1 MANNTNLSYP
11 SSFCQQFFDENGKP
25 LSSGKLYTYI
35 AGSST
40 PVVTYK
46 TISGGTESAN
56 MNTNPIILD
65 MAGMADLVISKDTA
79 YKFVLFDK
87 NNVKKYTW
95 DNVTAGGGEGGGS
108 SEEIVVDGT
117 TDEINVTSN
126 ITQGVKHY
134 VVSLSNTIK
143 SAILRLLGLYEN
155 VAISLESKADK
166 VQGAMTGNLAALD
179 AEGNL
184 TDSGSKVSD
193 FKTKQTA
200 VPDPSASGTGLE
212 FISSVSQNANGELT
226 ANKKSV
232 QDGTTAQKG
241 VVKLNNA
248 IDSSSTTEAATPKA
262 VKDAYDALNNK
273 IISRATF
280 LSQSEWAVQSQL
292 PGDPAKVYYVENGT
306 GEDAFT
312 VYVWNVATNTY
323 VEVDESSIDLDGYW
337 HDSPVTTGNGNVV
350 TNVTLGNDGV
360 PQIEKGITALTQH
373 QDISGKLDKT
383 GDASNTTST
392 FTIASSRT
400 NISSGEKLS
409 TLFGKIAKWFAD
421 LKAVAF
427 SGSYTDLSDKPT
439 IPAAA
444 NNGVLTIKQNGTSV
458 GTFSAN
464 QSSNS
469 EINVTDTTYESKPEA
484 SGGTAVSLVT
494 TGDKYTWNHKQNA
507 LPTTGT
513 PSSTFAI
520 NVSGTANNAN
530 SLNNVLVCSNF
541 EIGSSFGKV
550 GIVNFGSE
558 GKGRLFLEIHICRY
572 LNGDNSVIIAEFG
585 SDHENILGEARVLN
599 PSCPYN
605 VYYKSTGNTYEY
617 EVWVCDDS
625 MTGGGTRRGSVIAD
639 VSKVSAWTPVTNVS
653 PSTRPSGLTQFDTWH
668 VAMTQN
674 GAGSSRLPVYVNAD
688 GTFSPMNVDEYYCW
702 AQPTP
707 QWTDVMEMAVWY
719 VQNQCNN
726 EILGST
732 RNINLNAT
740 HPSLCYLHVKLP
752 ELQGAGRYRFTL
764 EFEITNSSGQN
775 ETAAYGVLILDP
787 PTGYSGESFLAECVY
802 DSNGKA
808 QSSVMN
814 QIHVPPQ
821 GSTYRHK
828 LYVDGHTYRVVKT
841 K

>member
-1 MANNTNLSYP
+1 MANNTNLSFP
-11 SSFCQQFFDENGKP
+11 SAFCQQFFKDGKP
-25 LSSGKLYTYI
+25 LASGKLYTYI

-40 PVVTYK
+40 SVVTYK

-65 MAGMADLVISKDTA
+65 MNGMADLVISKDTA
-79 YKFVLFDK
+79 YKFVLFDR
-87 NNVKKYTW
+87 NDVKVDEW
-95 DNVTAGGGEGGGS
+95 DNVTAGGSEGGGS

-117 TDEINVTSN
+117 TNEINVSSN

-155 VAISLESKADK
+155 VSISLESKADK
-166 VQGAMTGNLAALD
+166 VQGATTGNLAALD
-179 AEGNL
+179 ADGNL

-200 VPDPSASGTGLE
+200 VPDPSASGTGLD
-212 FISSVSQNANGELT
+212 FISSVSQNANGEMT
-226 ANKKSV
+226 ISKKSV

-273 IISRATF
+273 IIARATF
-280 LSQSEWAVQSQL
+280 LSQEEWAVQSQL
-292 PGDPAKVYYVENGT
+292 PGDPAKVYYVENET
-306 GEDAFT
+306 GEDAYT
-312 VYVWNVATNTY
+312 VYVWKASTSTY
-323 VEVDESSIDLDGYW
+323 EEVDESSISLDGYW
-337 HDSPVTTGNGNVV
+337 HDAPTTTGDGNVV
-350 TNVTLGNDGV
+350 TSVTLGNDGV
-360 PQIEKGITALTQH
+360 PQIVKGITALTQH
-373 QDISGKLDKT
+373 QDISGKLDT
-383 GDASNTTST
+383 NGDASNTTAT

-409 TLFGKIAKWFAD
+409 IIFGKIAKWFSD

-427 SGSYTDLSDKPT
+427 SGSYSDLSDKPT

-444 NNGVLTIKQNGTSV
+444 KDGVLTIKQNGTSV

-464 QSSNS
+464 QSSNT
-469 EINVTDTTYESKPEA
+469 EINVTDTTYESKSES
-484 SGGTAVSLVT
+484 SGGTAESLVT
-494 TGDKYTWNHKQNA
+494 TGEKYTWNHKQDA
-507 LPTTGT
+507 LPTSGT
-513 PSSTFAI
+513 PANTYAI

-558 GKGRLFLEIHICRY
+558 GKGRLFLEIHVCRY

-585 SDHENILGEARVLN
+585 SDHENKLAQARILN
-599 PSCPYN
+599 PSCQYN
-605 VYYKSTGNTYEY
+605 VYYKSTENTYEY
-617 EVWVCDDS
+617 EVWVYDDS
-625 MTGGGTRRGSVIAD
+625 MTGGGTRRASVIAD

-653 PSTRPSGLTQFDTWH
+653 PSTRPSGLTQFTTWH

-674 GAGSSRLPVYVNAD
+674 GAGSSRLPVYVAAD
-688 GTFSPMNVDEYYCW
+688 GTFNTMNIDEYYCW
-702 AQPTP
+702 AQPTL
-707 QWTDVMEMAVWY
+707 QWTDVMEMAAY
-719 VQNQCNN
+719 GIGNQCNN
-726 EILGST
+726 ECIGSVKS
-732 RNINLNAT
+732 INLNAT
-740 HPSLCYLHVKLP
+740 HPSLCYLRVKLP

-764 EFEITNSSGQN
+764 EFDITNSNGQN
-775 ETAAYGVLILDP
+775 GTSAYGVLILDP
-787 PTGYSGESFLAECVY
+787 PTGYSGEAFLAECAY
-802 DSNGKA
+802 DSSGIP
-808 QSSVMN
+808 QSSLMN

>member
-1 MANNTNLSYP
+1 MANNTNLSFP
-11 SSFCQQFFDENGKP
+11 SAFCQQFFDENGKP

-46 TISGGTESAN
+46 TIIGGTESAN

-95 DNVTAGGGEGGGS
+95 DNVTAGGSEGGGS

-117 TDEINVTSN
+117 TDEINVSSN

-166 VQGAMTGNLAALD
+166 VQVATTGNLAALD

-212 FISSVSQNANGELT
+212 FISSVSQNANGEIT
-226 ANKKSV
+226 ASKKSI

-241 VVKLNNA
+241 VLQLQDSVGTTESSTDKAVTPHAVRVA
-248 IDSSSTTEAATPKA
+248 IDAAVASAYHAAGTKTIAQLTSSLLVSANE
-262 VKDAYDALNNK
+262 
-273 IISRATF
+273 
-280 LSQSEWAVQSQL
+280 
-292 PGDPAKVYYVENGT
+292 
-306 GEDAFT
+306 
-312 VYVWNVATNTY
+312 
-323 VEVDESSIDLDGYW
+323 
-337 HDSPVTTGNGNVV
+337 GNVY
-350 TNVTLGNDGV
+350 NVTDSGTTTADFVEGAGHPINAGDNVGVCDVGGGVYKFDLLSGFVDLGDYL
-360 PQIEKGITALTQH
+360 I
-373 QDISGKLDKT
+373 KT
-383 GDASNTTST
+383 GDASNTTAT

-409 TLFGKIAKWFAD
+409 TIFGKIAKWFSD

-427 SGSYTDLSDKPT
+427 SGSYTDLSDKPS

-444 NNGVLTIKQNGTSV
+444 NNGVLTIKQNSTSV

-464 QSSNS
+464 QSGNT
-469 EINVTDTTYESKPEA
+469 EINLTDTTYESKSEA

-494 TGDKYTWNHKQNA
+494 TGEKYDWNHKQNA
-507 LPTTGT
+507 LPT
-513 PSSTFAI
+513 
-520 NVSGTANNAN
+520 SGTASSTYAINISGEADMANHLIRAYVNKSNQTTKSWKKIATSKTFTSWDAGSICFLYNHSGYQYEFGLDSIVSVTIHTSDAGSLSNARIDTY
-530 SLNNVLVCSNF
+530 SYRSASETQLVR
-541 EIGSSFGKV
+541 IGST
-550 GIVNFGSE
+550 NQ
-558 GKGRLFLEIHICRY
+558 
-572 LNGDNSVIIAEFG
+572 
-585 SDHENILGEARVLN
+585 
-599 PSCPYN
+599 
-605 VYYKSTGNTYEY
+605 Y
-617 EVWVCDDS
+617 EVWVKVPTQDTNMNATVLNSYGNWTINTDASQTGQLTDDEFTAYKS
-625 MTGGGTRRGSVIAD
+625 SNPSVGTSYNYNIAKA
-639 VSKVSAWTPVTNVS
+639 SKIGVG
-653 PSTRPSGLTQFDTWH
+653 STR
-668 VAMTQN
+668 
-674 GAGSSRLPVYVNAD
+674 LPIFANSD
-688 GTFSPMNVDEYYCW
+688 GTLSPMNIDEYYCW

-707 QWTDVMEMAVWY
+707 QWTDIMEMAVWY

-732 RNINLNAT
+732 RSINLNST
-740 HPSLCYLHVKLP
+740 HPSLCYLNVRLP

-764 EFEITNSSGQN
+764 EFEITNSNGQN
-775 ETAAYGVLILDP
+775 GTNAYGVLILVP
-787 PTGYSGESFLAECVY
+787 PTGYSGEAFLAECVY
-802 DSNGKA
+802 DSGGKA

-814 QIHVPPQ
+814 QIHIPPQ
-821 GSTYRHK
+821 GATYRHK

>member
-1 MANNTNLSYP
+1 MANNTNLSFP
-11 SSFCQQFFDENGKP
+11 SAFCQQFFKDGKP
-25 LSSGKLYTYI
+25 LASGKLYTYI

-40 PVVTYK
+40 SVVTYK

-65 MAGMADLVISKDTA
+65 MNGMADLVISKDTA
-79 YKFVLFDK
+79 YKFVLFDR
-87 NNVKKYTW
+87 NDVKVDEW
-95 DNVTAGGGEGGGS
+95 DNVTACGSEGGGS
-108 SEEIVVDGT
+108 SKEIVVDGT
-117 TDEINVTSN
+117 TNEINVSSN

-166 VQGAMTGNLAALD
+166 VQGATTGNLAALD
-179 AEGNL
+179 ADGNL

-200 VPDPSASGTGLE
+200 VPDPSASGTGLD
-212 FISSVSQNANGELT
+212 FISSVSQNANGEMT
-226 ANKKSV
+226 ISKKSV

-273 IISRATF
+273 IIARATF
-280 LSQSEWAVQSQL
+280 LSQAEWAVQSQL
-292 PGDPAKVYYVENGT
+292 QGDPAKVYYVENGT
-306 GEDAFT
+306 GEDAFI
-312 VYVWNVATNTY
+312 VYVWNTDTNTY
-323 VEVDESSIDLDGYW
+323 VEVDESSISLDGYW
-337 HDSPVTTGNGNVV
+337 HDAPTTTGDGNVV
-350 TNVTLGNDGV
+350 TSVTLGNDGV
-360 PQIEKGITALTQH
+360 PQIVKGITALTQH
-373 QDISGKLDKT
+373 QDISGKLDKN
-383 GDASNTTST
+383 GDASNTTAT

-409 TLFGKIAKWFAD
+409 IIFGKIAKWFSD

-427 SGSYTDLSDKPT
+427 SGSYSDLSDKPT

-464 QSSNS
+464 QSSNT
-469 EINVTDTTYESKPEA
+469 EINVTDTTYESKSEA

-494 TGDKYTWNHKQNA
+494 TGEKYTWNHKQDA
-507 LPTTGT
+507 LPTSGT
-513 PSSTFAI
+513 PANTYAI
-520 NVSGTANNAN
+520 NVSGTANNAD
-530 SLNNVLVCSNF
+530 SLNNVLVCSSF

-558 GKGRLFLEIHICRY
+558 GKGRIFLEIHVCRY

-585 SDHENILGEARVLN
+585 SDHENKLAQARILN
-599 PSCPYN
+599 PSCQYN
-605 VYYKSTGNTYEY
+605 VYYKSTENTYEY

-625 MTGGGTRRGSVIAD
+625 MTGGATRRASVIAD
-639 VSKVSAWTPVTNVS
+639 VSKVSSWTPVTNVS
-653 PSTRPSGLTQFDTWH
+653 PSTRPSGLTQFTTWH

-674 GAGSSRLPVYVNAD
+674 GAGSSRLPVYVAAD
-688 GTFSPMNVDEYYCW
+688 GTFNTMNIDEYYCW
-702 AQPTP
+702 ANPTP
-707 QWTDVMEMAVWY
+707 QWTDVMEMSVWY
-719 VQNQCNN
+719 VQNECNN
-726 EILGST
+726 EILGSV
-732 RNINLNAT
+732 RSINLNAT
-740 HPSLCYLHVKLP
+740 HPSLCYLRVKLP

-764 EFEITNSSGQN
+764 EFDIINSNGQN
-775 ETAAYGVLILDP
+775 GTSAYGVLILDP
-787 PTGYSGESFLAECVY
+787 PTGYSGEAFLAECAY
-802 DSNGKA
+802 DSSGRP
-808 QSSVMN
+808 QSSLMN

>member
-1 MANNTNLSYP
+1 MANNTNLSFP
-11 SSFCQQFFDENGKP
+11 SAFCQQFFKDGKP

-40 PVVTYK
+40 SVVTYK

-65 MAGMADLVISKDTA
+65 MSGKANLVISKDTA
-79 YKFVLFDK
+79 YKFVLFDR
-87 NNVKKYTW
+87 NDVKVDEW
-95 DNVTAGGGEGGGS
+95 DNVTAGGSEGGCS
-108 SEEIVVDGT
+108 SEEIVVEGT
-117 TDEINVTSN
+117 TDEINVSSN
-126 ITQGVKHY
+126 VTLGVKHY

-193 FKTKQTA
+193 
-200 VPDPSASGTGLE
+200 L
-212 FISSVSQNANGELT
+212 
-226 ANKKSV
+226 
-232 QDGTTAQKG
+232 
-241 VVKLNNA
+241 
-248 IDSSSTTEAATPKA
+248 
-262 VKDAYDALNNK
+262 
-273 IISRATF
+273 
-280 LSQSEWAVQSQL
+280 
-292 PGDPAKVYYVENGT
+292 
-306 GEDAFT
+306 
-312 VYVWNVATNTY
+312 
-323 VEVDESSIDLDGYW
+323 
-337 HDSPVTTGNGNVV
+337 
-350 TNVTLGNDGV
+350 
-360 PQIEKGITALTQH
+360 
-373 QDISGKLDKT
+373 SGKLDKT
-383 GDASNTTST
+383 GDASNTTAT

-409 TLFGKIAKWFAD
+409 TIFGKIAKWFSD

-444 NNGVLTIKQNGTSV
+444 NNGVLTIKQNGTSK

-464 QSSNS
+464 QSTDS

-494 TGDKYTWNHKQNA
+494 TGEKYTWNHKQNA
-507 LPTTGT
+507 LPT
-513 PSSTFAI
+513 
-520 NVSGTANNAN
+520 SGTASSTYAINISGEADMANHLIRAYVNKSNQTTKSWKKIATSKTFTHWDAGSICFLYNHSGYQNEFGLDSIVSVTIHTSDAGSLSNARIDTY
-530 SLNNVLVCSNF
+530 SYRSASETQLVR
-541 EIGSSFGKV
+541 IGST
-550 GIVNFGSE
+550 NQ
-558 GKGRLFLEIHICRY
+558 
-572 LNGDNSVIIAEFG
+572 
-585 SDHENILGEARVLN
+585 
-599 PSCPYN
+599 
-605 VYYKSTGNTYEY
+605 Y
-617 EVWVCDDS
+617 EVWVKVPTQDTNMNATVLNSYGNWTINTDASQTGQLTDDEFTAYKS
-625 MTGGGTRRGSVIAD
+625 SNPSVGTSYNYNIAKA
-639 VSKVSAWTPVTNVS
+639 SKIGVG
-653 PSTRPSGLTQFDTWH
+653 STR
-668 VAMTQN
+668 
-674 GAGSSRLPVYVNAD
+674 LPIFANSD
-688 GTFSPMNVDEYYCW
+688 GILCPMNIDEYYCW

-775 ETAAYGVLILDP
+775 GTSAYGVLLLDP
-787 PTGYSGESFLAECVY
+787 PTGYSGEAFLAECVY

>member
-11 SSFCQQFFDENGKP
+11 SAFCQQFFDENGKP
-25 LSSGKLYTYI
+25 ISSGKLYTYI

-65 MAGMADLVISKDTA
+65 MAGMADLVISNDTA

-87 NNVKKYTW
+87 NNVKKHTW
-95 DNVTAGGGEGGGS
+95 DNVTAGGSEGGGS

-117 TDEINVTSN
+117 TNEINVTSN
-126 ITQGVKHY
+126 VTQGVKHY

-155 VAISLESKADK
+155 VAISLEGKADK
-166 VQGAMTGNLAALD
+166 VQGATTGNLAALD

-200 VPDPSASGTGLE
+200 VPDPSASGTGLD
-212 FISSVSQNANGELT
+212 FISSVSQNANGEII

-273 IISRATF
+273 IIARATF
-280 LSQSEWAVQSQL
+280 LSQAEWEVQSQL

-312 VYVWNVATNTY
+312 VYVWNTATNTY
-323 VEVDESSIDLDGYW
+323 VEVDESSISLDGYW
-337 HDSPVTTGNGNVV
+337 HDAPTTTGDGNVV
-350 TNVTLGNDGV
+350 TSITLGNNGV
-360 PQIEKGITALTQH
+360 PQIVKGITALTQH
-373 QDISGKLDKT
+373 QDISGKLDKN

-409 TLFGKIAKWFAD
+409 TIFGKIAKWLSD

-464 QSSNS
+464 QSGDT
-469 EINVTDTTYESKPEA
+469 EINVTDTTYESKSEA

-494 TGDKYTWNHKQNA
+494 TGEKYTWNHKQNA

-520 NVSGTANNAN
+520 NISGTANDIVYDKLSANATN
-530 SLNNVLVCSNF
+530 SNAYQVIGKSPDRGSAGRTTTLLITDGDIGGMQGTYLVSFSYRGSPNVKAVSLLTPSNINKKMKFGYYVSGDYCYLVASKPSWT
-541 EIGSSFGKV
+541 SSSRIHV
-550 GIVNFGSE
+550 
-558 GKGRLFLEIHICRY
+558 LETDEYFVIE
-572 LNGDNSVIIAEFG
+572 LGDN
-585 SDHENILGEARVLN
+585 
-599 PSCPYN
+599 
-605 VYYKSTGNTYEY
+605 TGT
-617 EVWVCDDS
+617 
-625 MTGGGTRRGSVIAD
+625 M
-639 VSKVSAWTPVTNVS
+639 
-653 PSTRPSGLTQFDTWH
+653 PSGYTDGTNIVSCGVQAQ
-668 VAMTQN
+668 V
-674 GAGSSRLPVYVNAD
+674 GSSRLPIYVNED

-702 AQPTP
+702 AQPTL
-707 QWTDVMEMAVWY
+707 QWTDTMEMAVY
-719 VQNQCNN
+719 GIGNQCNN
-726 EILGST
+726 ECIGSVKS
-732 RNINLNAT
+732 INLNST
-740 HPSLCYLHVKLP
+740 HPSLCYLNVRLP
-752 ELQGAGRYRFTL
+752 ELEGAGRYRFTL
-764 EFEITNSSGQN
+764 EFDITNSNGQN
-775 ETAAYGVLILDP
+775 VTNAYGVLILVP
-787 PTGYSGESFLAECVY
+787 PTGYSGEAFLAECVY

-814 QIHVPPQ
+814 QIHIPPQ
-821 GSTYRHK
+821 GATYRHK